1 MEDHLFNSFQSNKPN
16 GTGLGLSV
24 SRSIIESHGGKL
36 WFDRGRQ
43 NGAVFCFTLPLQGE
57 HQQP

>member
-1 MEDHLFNSFQSNKPN
+1 MVDCLFDSFQSNKPD

-36 WFDRGRQ
+36 WFEKAYRD
-43 NGAVFCFTLPLQGE
+43 GAQFRFTLPLQGK
-57 HQQP
+57 